1 MRTRVGMGLA
11 VVSLVVL
18 CGGCA
23 AMRRQK
29 THEVESTLSAA
40 GFKMKLADTPEKL
53 AQMKAKPQLKL
64 KPLKRHG
71 KLYYA
76 YVDADGCSC
85 TYIGDE
91 SAYQNYQSLVQ
102 QKQLAKEDRESAE
115 VNEDAAIVEEDGMWE
130 SWGGDAWGG
139 GAW

>member
-1 MRTRVGMGLA
+1 MRTITRRVGMALSVVGLA
-11 VVSLVVL
+11 LL

-23 AMRRQK
+23 AMQRQK

-53 AQMKAKPQLKL
+53 AQLKAKPQRKL

-71 KLYYA
+71 ELYFA
-76 YVDADGCSC
+76 YVDADGCRC
-85 TYIGDE
+85 TYIGDQT
-91 SAYQNYQSLVQ
+91 AYQNYQNLVQ
-102 QKQLAKEDRESAE
+102 QKELARADQESAE

-130 SWGGDAWGG
+130 SWGGDAW
-139 GAW
+139 

>member
-1 MRTRVGMGLA
+1 MLDDEISADARDVDTAGAVTAYADRTGDVVDLDLA
-11 VVSLVVL
+11 GAVLVDVH
-18 CGGCA
+18 
-23 AMRRQK
+23 R
-29 THEVESTLSAA
+29 
-40 GFKMKLADTPEKL
+40 
-53 AQMKAKPQLKL
+53 
-64 KPLKRHG
+64 PLHP
-71 KLYYA
+71 A

-91 SAYQNYQSLVQ
+91 SAYQNYQNLVQ
-102 QKQLAKEDRESAE
+102 QKRAAQADLESAE